1 MRTDTAQTPTLLSEY
16 APFDFDIQTVDL
28 DFTLDPEKTRVI
40 STMKMVRTGE
50 AGASLVLDG
59 DDIVLVSIA
68 IDGKA
73 LKRTQYRLTQTQ
85 LIIDAVPDEF
95 TIVIENTCAP
105 KDNTQLM
112 GLYVSGGRFCTQCE
126 AEGFRRITY
135 FADRPDVLSTYRV
148 KISGDKAAYPTL
160 LANGNLI
167 EEGDLAGGQH
177 YAIWEDPFR
186 KPCYL
191 FALVAGEFDNITD
204 SFTTMSGRTIA
215 LDIYVDPG
223 DASRAHYAMDSLKR
237 SMVWDEKAFGREYD
251 LDRFMIVAV
260 RDFNFGAME
269 NKGLNIFNS
278 ALLLADAERATDMNF
293 QRIESVVAHEYFHNW
308 TGNRITCRD
317 WFQLCLKE
325 GFTVFRDQEFSAHER
340 GAALQRIKDVKAL
353 RARQFPEDA
362 GPLSHPVR
370 PKQYLKIDNFY
381 TATIYEKGAEL
392 IRMLKALLGPE
403 MFRKGSDHYFET
415 LDGTA
420 ATVEQFIKSFEAAS
434 GRDLSHF
441 MLWYEQAGTPI
452 LSVST
457 ERNEA
462 DKTLTVKLSQKT
474 NSTPGQPKKSPL
486 MMPVSLAL
494 ISPSGRVYA
503 EQMVTL
509 NKAKMTVGLTSVE
522 AGSTLSVNRG
532 FSAPVTVNYPQTAAQ
547 RAHIMAH
554 ETDLFSR
561 WEAGQALARELLTAQ
576 ARAIES
582 GKIPR
587 YDPALRQYVHA
598 IQNTLTDATIDP
610 GFKALALGTPGENEL
625 LLSMNQIDPIA
636 ISEASAWL
644 RRAIADH
651 CREDLERLYK
661 ANQDSGKFSP
671 DAIPAAKRS
680 LKNACLSLLSTQ
692 GRHDTKMLAKSQFD
706 EATNMT
712 DEISA
717 LITLMRSDDDMGNV
731 ASDAFYKRWKDDA
744 LVIDKWF
751 ALQSSR
757 AGKDSFA
764 TIASLL
770 DHAAYQSNNPNRV
783 RALVGGFAMTNPKN
797 FHAYDGSGYEFFTNR
812 VIDMDGKNPGVA
824 ARLLGVFEIWRRLDT
839 HRQALI
845 KLQLKRV
852 IDSNPSK
859 NVLEIAQKALG

>member
-1 MRTDTAQTPTLLSEY
+1 MRTETSPTPTLLADY
-16 APFDFDIQTVDL
+16 TPFDFDIQTVDL
-28 DFTLDPEKTRVI
+28 DFTLDPAKTKVV
-40 STMKMVRTGE
+40 STMKMVRTG
-50 AGASLVLDG
+50 AKTAPLVLDG
-59 DDIVLVSIA
+59 DDISLISVK

-85 LIIDAVPDEF
+85 LIIDAVPDDF
-95 TIVIENTCAP
+95 TIIIENTCAP

-148 KISGDKAAYPTL
+148 KITGDKAAYPTL

-167 EEGDLAGGQH
+167 EDGDLDGGKH
-177 YAIWEDPFR
+177 YAVWEDPFR

-191 FALVAGEFDNITD
+191 FALVAGQFDNITD
-204 SFTTMSGRTIA
+204 RFMTMSGREIA

-278 ALLLADAERATDMNF
+278 ALLLADAKRATDMNF

-370 PKQYLKIDNFY
+370 PKKYLKIDNFY

-392 IRMLKALLGPE
+392 IRMLKALLGPQ
-403 MFRKGSDHYFET
+403 MFRKGCDHYFET

-420 ATVEQFIKSFEAAS
+420 ATVEQFIESFEAAS
-434 GRDLSHF
+434 GQDLSQF

-452 LSVST
+452 LSVKS
-457 ERNEA
+457 EYDDSDN
-462 DKTLTVKLSQKT
+462 TLNISVSQKT
-474 NSTPGQPKKSPL
+474 NPTPGQSKKTAL

-494 ISPSGRVYA
+494 IAPDGRVYA
-503 EQMVTL
+503 ERLVTFKTTQMSVTL
-509 NKAKMTVGLTSVE
+509 SGVE
-522 AGSTLSVNRG
+522 AGSILSVNRG
-532 FSAPVTVNYPQTAAQ
+532 FSAPVTVNYPQSAAQ

-561 WEAGQALARELLTAQ
+561 WEAGQTLARELLTAQ
-576 ARAIES
+576 ARAIET
-582 GKIPR
+582 GKIPLFK
-587 YDPALRQYVHA
+587 PALRQYTDA
-598 IQNTLTDATIDP
+598 IRNTLADDRIDP
-610 GFKALALGTPGENEL
+610 GFKALALGTPSENEL
-625 LLSMNQIDPIA
+625 LLSMTQIDPIA
-636 ISEASAWL
+636 ISEASSWL

-651 CREDLERLYK
+651 CRPELERLYALHK
-661 ANQDSGKFSP
+661 DTGDFSP
-671 DAIPAAKRS
+671 DASHAAKRS
-680 LKNACLSLLSTQ
+680 LKNACLSLLATQ
-692 GRHDTKMLAKSQFD
+692 GRHDTMMTAQSQF
-706 EATNMT
+706 ETATNMT

-717 LITLMRSDDDMGNV
+717 LITLMRNHEEMGDA
-731 ASDAFYKRWKDDA
+731 ASDAFYARWRNDA
-744 LVIDKWF
+744 LVVDKWF

-757 AGKDSFA
+757 AGKDGFA
-764 TIASLL
+764 QIVSLL

-783 RALVGGFAMTNPKN
+783 RALIGGFAMTNPKN
-797 FHAYDGSGYEFFTNR
+797 FHAYDGSGYEFFTDR
-812 VIDMDGKNPGVA
+812 VIEMDSKNPGVA

-839 HRQALI
+839 HRQSLI
-845 KLQLKRV
+845 KSQLKRV
-852 IDSNPSK
+852 INGQPSK